1 MIDDAAVF
9 RLRNDVRYRIVGPEA
24 VVIRQSG
31 PEVLVLNSVGARVI
45 DGIDARTTVAALV
58 ARLAEDYDVE
68 RGTLAQD
75 VRSFLQELSD
85 GGVIER
91 VEVNNV
97 G

>member
-9 RLRNDVRYRIVGPEA
+9 RRRSDVRYRIVGPEA

-31 PEVLVLNSVGARVI
+31 PEVLVLNGVGARVI
-45 DGIDARTTVAALV
+45 DGIDARTTVATLV
-58 ARLAEDYDVE
+58 TRLAEDYDVD
-68 RGTLAQD
+68 RGTLERD
-75 VRSFLQELSD
+75 VVAFLEELTD

-91 VEVNNV
+91 VEVSDV